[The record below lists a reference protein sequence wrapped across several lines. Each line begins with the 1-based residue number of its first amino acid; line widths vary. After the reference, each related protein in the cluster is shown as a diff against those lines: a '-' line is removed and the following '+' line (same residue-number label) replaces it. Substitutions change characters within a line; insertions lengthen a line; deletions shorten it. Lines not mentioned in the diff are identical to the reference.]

1 MSKTEVTFPDLQR
14 GEESDYSIKAIVRFH
29 EMRNENV
36 DLYVTLWNAVT
47 DPKKQK
53 ILKLVHLY
61 NGVVYDDL
69 YTAMT
74 CSKRTVRTKVG
85 ELEAESILDKQ
96 GKPAHID
103 FASDE
108 VAIMASDILSALDES
123 SKEIT
128 Q

>member
-1 MSKTEVTFPDLQR
+1 MSKTEVTFPDLQH
-14 GEESDYSIKAIVRFH
+14 GVESEHSVKAIVRFH

-36 DLYVTLWNAVT
+36 DLYVALWRAVT
-47 DPKKQK
+47 DAKKQK

-61 NGVVYDDL
+61 DGVVYDDL

-85 ELEAESILDKQ
+85 ELESEGVLDKQ

-103 FASDE
+103 FATDE
-108 VAIMASDILSALDES
+108 TAIMASDILSALEES
-123 SKEIT
+123 SKELA